1 MGNRGRRHGDVRM
14 NILFD
19 ILCLI
24 FAGLLM
30 LMLKKNNSEE
40 NPQTT
45 ISNLVE
51 VYIEKI
57 GEIYYAWH
65 DKTFIFQTEDTKE
78 LVAYIKN
85 KFPNNIIKI
94 SSDKELTWL
103 QEAKKELN
111 LN

>member
-1 MGNRGRRHGDVRM
+1 M
-14 NILFD
+14 NIIVEIISLIISLLLWA
-19 ILCLI
+19 ILS
-24 FAGLLM
+24 
-30 LMLKKNNSEE
+30 KNKEE
-40 NPQTT
+40 INEVQKQDG
-45 ISNLVE
+45 IS

-65 DKTFIFQTEDTKE
+65 DKSFIFQTEDTKE
-78 LVAYIKN
+78 LVAYIKS

-94 SSDKELTWL
+94 TSDKELTWL

>member
-1 MGNRGRRHGDVRM
+1 M
-14 NILFD
+14 NI
-19 ILCLI
+19 IVEIISLI
-24 FAGLLM
+24 ISLL
-30 LMLKKNNSEE
+30 LWAIFSKNKEE
-40 NPQTT
+40 INEVQKQDG
-45 ISNLVE
+45 IS

-65 DKTFIFQTEDTKE
+65 DKSFIFQTEDTKE
-78 LVAYIKN
+78 LVAYIKS

-94 SSDKELTWL
+94 TSDKELTWL

>member
-1 MGNRGRRHGDVRM
+1 MEIISLIISLLLWA
-14 NILFD
+14 ILS
-19 ILCLI
+19 
-24 FAGLLM
+24 
-30 LMLKKNNSEE
+30 KNKEE
-40 NPQTT
+40 INEVQKQNG
-45 ISNLVE
+45 IS

-65 DKTFIFQTEDTKE
+65 DKSFIFQTEDTKE
-78 LVAYIKN
+78 LVAYIKS

-94 SSDKELTWL
+94 TSDKELTWL

>member
-1 MGNRGRRHGDVRM
+1 M
-14 NILFD
+14 NIIVEIISLIISLLLWA
-19 ILCLI
+19 ILS
-24 FAGLLM
+24 
-30 LMLKKNNSEE
+30 KNKEE
-40 NPQTT
+40 INEVQKQDG
-45 ISNLVE
+45 IS

-65 DKTFIFQTEDTKE
+65 DKSFIFQTEDTKE
-78 LVAYIKN
+78 LVAYIKS

>member
-1 MGNRGRRHGDVRM
+1 M
-14 NILFD
+14 NIIMEIISLIISLLLWA
-19 ILCLI
+19 ILS
-24 FAGLLM
+24 
-30 LMLKKNNSEE
+30 KNKEE
-40 NPQTT
+40 INEVQKQNG
-45 ISNLVE
+45 IS

-65 DKTFIFQTEDTKE
+65 DKNFIFQTKDTKE
-78 LVAYIKN
+78 LVAYIKS

>member
-1 MGNRGRRHGDVRM
+1 MEIISLIISLLLWA
-14 NILFD
+14 ILS
-19 ILCLI
+19 
-24 FAGLLM
+24 
-30 LMLKKNNSEE
+30 KNKEE
-40 NPQTT
+40 INEVQKQDG
-45 ISNLVE
+45 IS

-65 DKTFIFQTEDTKE
+65 DKSFIFQTEDTKE
-78 LVAYIKN
+78 LVAYIKS

-94 SSDKELTWL
+94 TSDKELTWL

>member
-1 MGNRGRRHGDVRM
+1 M
-14 NILFD
+14 NILVD
-19 ILCLI
+19 ILCLLFGI
-24 FAGLLM
+24 LLM
-30 LMLKKNNSEE
+30 AILTKNKTAET
-40 NPQTT
+40 PQTT
-45 ISNLVE
+45 VSNLIE

-65 DKTFIFQTEDTKE
+65 DKTFIFQTKDTKE

-85 KFPNNIIKI
+85 KFPDNIIKI

-111 LN
+111 LK

>member
-1 MGNRGRRHGDVRM
+1 
-14 NILFD
+14 
-19 ILCLI
+19 
-24 FAGLLM
+24 M

-40 NPQTT
+40 TPQTT
-45 ISNLVE
+45 IPNLVE

-65 DKTFIFQTEDTKE
+65 DKSFIFQTKDTKE
-78 LVAYIKN
+78 LVAHIKS

-94 SSDKELTWL
+94 TSDKELTWL

>member
-1 MGNRGRRHGDVRM
+1 M
-14 NILFD
+14 NILVD

-24 FAGLLM
+24 FGILLM
-30 LMLKKNNSEE
+30 VMLTKNKTAET
-40 NPQTT
+40 PQTT
-45 ISNLVE
+45 VSNFIE

-65 DKTFIFQTEDTKE
+65 DKTFIFQTKDTKE

>member
-1 MGNRGRRHGDVRM
+1 M
-14 NILFD
+14 NIIVEIISLIISLLLWA
-19 ILCLI
+19 ILS
-24 FAGLLM
+24 
-30 LMLKKNNSEE
+30 KNKEE
-40 NPQTT
+40 INEVQKQDG
-45 ISNLVE
+45 IS

-65 DKTFIFQTEDTKE
+65 DKNFIFQTEDTKE
-78 LVAYIKN
+78 LVAYIKS

-94 SSDKELTWL
+94 TSDKELTWL

>member
-1 MGNRGRRHGDVRM
+1 M
-14 NILFD
+14 NIIMEIISLIISLLLWA
-19 ILCLI
+19 ILS
-24 FAGLLM
+24 
-30 LMLKKNNSEE
+30 KNKEE
-40 NPQTT
+40 INEVQKQDG
-45 ISNLVE
+45 IS

-65 DKTFIFQTEDTKE
+65 DKSFIFQTEDTKE
-78 LVAYIKN
+78 LVAYIKS

-94 SSDKELTWL
+94 TSDKELTWL

>member
-1 MGNRGRRHGDVRM
+1 MKFRKDPKSM
-14 NILFD
+14 SIEELEEILS
-19 ILCLI
+19 
-24 FAGLLM
+24 
-30 LMLKKNNSEE
+30 KNKEE
-40 NPQTT
+40 INEVQKQDG
-45 ISNLVE
+45 IS

-65 DKTFIFQTEDTKE
+65 DKSFIFQTEDTKE
-78 LVAYIKN
+78 LVAYIKS

>member
-1 MGNRGRRHGDVRM
+1 M
-14 NILFD
+14 NIIVEIISLIISLLLWA
-19 ILCLI
+19 ILS
-24 FAGLLM
+24 
-30 LMLKKNNSEE
+30 KNKEE
-40 NPQTT
+40 INEVQKQDG
-45 ISNLVE
+45 IS

-65 DKTFIFQTEDTKE
+65 DKNFIFQTKDTKE
-78 LVAYIKN
+78 LVAYIKS

-94 SSDKELTWL
+94 TSDKELTWL

>member
-1 MGNRGRRHGDVRM
+1 M
-14 NILFD
+14 NIIVEIISLIISLLLWA
-19 ILCLI
+19 ILSTN
-24 FAGLLM
+24 
-30 LMLKKNNSEE
+30 KEE
-40 NPQTT
+40 INEVQKQDG
-45 ISNLVE
+45 IS

-65 DKTFIFQTEDTKE
+65 DKSFIFQTEDTKE
-78 LVAYIKN
+78 LVAYIKS

-94 SSDKELTWL
+94 TSDKELTWL

>member
-1 MGNRGRRHGDVRM
+1 M
-14 NILFD
+14 NIIVEIISLIISLLLWA
-19 ILCLI
+19 ILS
-24 FAGLLM
+24 
-30 LMLKKNNSEE
+30 KNKEE
-40 NPQTT
+40 INEVQNQDG
-45 ISNLVE
+45 IS

-65 DKTFIFQTEDTKE
+65 DKSFIFQTEDTKE
-78 LVAYIKN
+78 LVAYIKS

-94 SSDKELTWL
+94 TSDKELTWL

>member
-14 NILFD
+14 NILD
-19 ILCLI
+19 MLCLI
-24 FAGLLM
+24 FGILIM
-30 LMLKKNNSEE
+30 LMLKKNNTEE
-40 NPQTT
+40 TPQTT

-65 DKTFIFQTEDTKE
+65 DKTFIFQTKDTKE
-78 LVAYIKN
+78 LVAYIKS